1 MGAETRGAT
10 SGTLRIKTR
19 QNNIGRENTNHD
31 YRVKLVDLL
40 RDAWA
45 IAFCVLRD
53 G

>member
-1 MGAETRGAT
+1 ME
-10 SGTLRIKTR
+10 KH
-19 QNNIGRENTNHD
+19 TNHD